1 MPLLALD
8 TATLIASVAVGRAGR
23 VVSRDARVTT
33 HSERLLALV
42 DEALKAAGLAPADL
56 EAIVCG
62 AGPGSFTGLRIGMAT
77 AKGLGFAL
85 GRPLLTVSSLAA
97 LALEGA
103 PGVVLALLDAR
114 KHEVYAGL
122 YDVTGKFPIPLTS
135 EAVLPPQRLAAWVKA
150 VGSQASIRVVGE
162 GALAYPGEA
171 GGVGQVLEGARG
183 TPSAARMIA
192 LAEERIGGGAPDEL
206 VVAVPRY
213 LRPSEAE
220 LKFPDGF
227 VVDRPKPSR

>member
-1 MPLLALD
+1 MKLLALD
-8 TATLIASVAVGRAGR
+8 TATLVASVAVARDG
-23 VVSRDARVTT
+23 VVVARDARVTT

-42 DEALKAAGLAPADL
+42 DEVLREAGLAPADL
-56 EAIVCG
+56 DTIVCG

-77 AKGLGFAL
+77 AKGLCFAL

-97 LALEGA
+97 LAMEGA
-103 PGVVLALLDAR
+103 PGRVLALLDAK

-122 YDVTGKFPIPLTS
+122 YDLTRIFPGPLTS
-135 EAVLPPQRLAAWVKA
+135 EAVLPPQRLEAWVA
-150 VGSQASIRVVGE
+150 DAAGHLPVRIVGE
-162 GALAYPGEA
+162 GALAYPAEA
-171 GGVGQVLEGARG
+171 ARAGQVLEGARG
-183 TPSAARMIA
+183 TPSAARLLA
-192 LAEERIGGGAPDEL
+192 LAEQRIGGGAPDEL

-227 VVDRPKPSR
+227 FVDRR